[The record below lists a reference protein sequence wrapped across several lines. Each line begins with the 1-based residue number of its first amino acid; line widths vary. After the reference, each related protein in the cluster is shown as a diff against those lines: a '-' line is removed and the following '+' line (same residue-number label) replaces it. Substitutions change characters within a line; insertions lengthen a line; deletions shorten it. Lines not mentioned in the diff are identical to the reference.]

1 MIFVNDKNKE
11 VRIEG
16 NLRDL
21 RLELTIIMSEI
32 RDIAKAKLTDEEI
45 DEMLHDAVDVSGK
58 SCKQL
63 LEDIAKMIDE
73 LKKEL

>member
-1 MIFVNDKNKE
+1 MIFINEKRKE
-11 VRIEG
+11 VKLEG

-21 RLELTIIMSEI
+21 HLELTLIMSEI
-32 RDIAKAKLTDEEI
+32 RDIAKAELTDEEI
-45 DEMLHDAVDVSGK
+45 DEMLHDAVDMSGK

-73 LKKEL
+73 IKKEL

>member
-1 MIFVNDKNKE
+1 MIFINEKE
-11 VRIEG
+11 VKLEG
-16 NLRDL
+16 SIRDL

-32 RDIAKAKLTDEEI
+32 RDIAKAEFTDEEI
-45 DEMLHDAVDVSGK
+45 DNMLHDAVDVSGK

-63 LEDIAKMIDE
+63 LDEIAKMIDE